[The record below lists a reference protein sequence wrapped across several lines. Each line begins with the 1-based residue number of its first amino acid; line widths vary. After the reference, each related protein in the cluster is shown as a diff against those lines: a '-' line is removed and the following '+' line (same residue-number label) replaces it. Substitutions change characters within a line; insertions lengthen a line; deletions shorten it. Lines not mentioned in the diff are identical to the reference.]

1 MSVRSRMR
9 HRADVYRDDNL
20 GTEDGWNG
28 PVAPDFQLYTAQ
40 QVCYVYQPKL
50 GGEQQG
56 DRNVNIYTWQ
66 MLAPLTIIITEQ
78 DQVRNVTDR
87 LGTEITSHKFDVIQI
102 VRKPQHFLLT
112 LEAVTSGAT

>member
-1 MSVRSRMR
+1 MK
-9 HRADVYRDDNL
+9 HRADVWRDDNL
-20 GTEDGWNG
+20 GETDAYNS
-28 PVAPDFQLYTAQ
+28 PVAPDYQLYTEQ
-40 QVCYVYQPKL
+40 QACYLYQPKM
-50 GGEQQG
+50 GGEMQG

-87 LGTEITSHKFDVIQI
+87 LGAEITSHTFNVIQI